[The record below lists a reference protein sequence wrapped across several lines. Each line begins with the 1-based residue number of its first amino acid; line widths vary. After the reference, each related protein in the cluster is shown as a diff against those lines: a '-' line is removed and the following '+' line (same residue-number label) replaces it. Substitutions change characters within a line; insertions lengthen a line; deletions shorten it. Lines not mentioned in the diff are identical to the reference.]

1 MAYLDPQEKVWINRS
16 GRKFPLSKLQGK
28 YHDALAPFTDVA
40 GFRNDT
46 EFLYYPKTL
55 FRFPL
60 RKSPSELS
68 ENIYSLERLE
78 ELIDALR
85 GEANL
90 LLPFLR
96 SVDTIEVHR
105 ISCKGRFSPIFK
117 VEIAE
122 LSKAS
127 LKSERQWFLKQLKA
141 AHSRQSYGIS
151 SLIDFIA
158 DFHIEVTDHC
168 ARNRN
173 GSTHFL
179 VAATV
184 GSSSSIIC
192 KAAKKQKAFPWVGT
206 ALQLDAPFSNSGRI
220 FCFLPMPV
228 DAASKLPVHV
238 NGTFGLNDD
247 RRSMKWPGPD
257 RKNDPTANWNELLVS
272 QLLPNCYVKLLI
284 KAKDI
289 ITPAKFYEAWPEVT
303 VIKGT
308 HWDKILCPLFSDLF
322 IHSVLWS
329 ERTEALRQ
337 TGEWVGFANAVL
349 TPPKEKLPSVLHR
362 ALSDSGI
369 KLVTVPKR
377 VWDGLALVKKAITE
391 VSPKLARK
399 QFRNHI
405 NSYVNVDP
413 IGKGILLRY
422 CLKDKHYNDLQGIV
436 LLPLANENFVPFQ
449 QRTRYTSKVYICNT
463 MCPRYLLPNLDH
475 ILVDVGSNDQS
486 LHDNLSDVAAS
497 NCTQLAMLTVNEVAK
512 LLPRSMPSAW
522 QSSSGSVESLANS
535 NFPTS
540 WFESFWKWVKHY
552 NLKLF
557 QNQFVLLV
565 GTNSVARLKP
575 NQAIIYILQYSSCS
589 QHLLSVFDKLGVM
602 YCLQSRFPYLQHK
615 SLSQYLNKYDA
626 NGILDSIHMASRYNG
641 TALTKEEAQAL
652 SSRLAQD
659 TPSMTS
665 QRNSV
670 ILGLAMF
677 SLTPNSSQAL
687 CSPNTAASCPLKRAI
702 IEPTN
707 LCTVVKQLPSNF
719 LLFSQNDYSELRLL
733 QLANVECPTDTKFLC
748 QCIFPLMSSKVIPDH
763 CVDPIM
769 NEILHIGTSLVMKD
783 HNFRSSLSQLAFVQ
797 TASGFR
803 QSPINL
809 FDPSNTKLAELY
821 KGENVFPTEPYNSQ
835 QWLQFLKQSCGL
847 RTSVTPNEVLSIISA
862 IKLPARSYPQMVNQ
876 TYLSRAKAVLKYIS
890 TPNFQLQATGKYS
903 LREHRGY
910 MRFSTAL
917 NYYAS
922 NYSWL
927 PVLPERPPDY
937 PTVLAWKGEGYSSH
951 FFTLDNQGAVMT
963 SSNKELLPFIIGSQ
977 MYVTDSANSTS
988 TQLNMSDSSL
998 CTHVIAHLH
1007 LVISNCHGI
1016 PLNLLP
1022 MMVGKV
1028 YSFLSQ
1034 QNVTQLKQPLQS
1046 IENWIYIRK
1055 YKVFVSPSVVA
1066 INPNSNFRHDLEPY
1080 LYTLPESLSVYHDFF
1095 TRFGVNL
1102 CINQSQIITV
1112 LKMIKESIDKN
1123 NTTLSSSNVW
1133 SLVMAILN
1141 WLTDNGTKTVSIST
1155 GDQIYVPTESD
1166 SEWPQ
1171 LMEAGEVVYTD
1182 NDFLKRFLSSS
1193 SSDDYTFVHRHI
1205 SANLANSLG
1214 LTPLSDFLDITEDT
1228 FEDTGQHEP
1237 LTVRL
1242 KNILKDYKDGLTIAK
1257 ELLQNAD
1264 DAEADK
1270 VNFCYDARTHS
1281 VESSSL
1287 FFPEM
1292 LQSHG
1297 PALLVHNNKTFS
1309 KDDFENI
1316 TKLAGATKQNKPLK
1330 IGKFGIGFC
1339 SVYHITD
1346 VPSFISRDTLTIF
1359 DPTMSYLKKEIKN
1372 PSRPGKKVRYTSQ
1385 FIRKS
1390 KQLIPYDG
1398 LFDFNPQQEYSGTLF
1413 RLPFR
1418 TAASELSGTCYTE
1431 DHHVKHLI
1439 SEMTACSTN
1448 LILFLQ
1454 HVETITFQIIR
1465 NGESEPTITLKIT
1478 KAALPIR
1485 DLPTHTSIKEIMCVT
1500 PQTSTISSHWMVS
1513 KFSTHVNNKHATA
1526 SVAAPLL
1533 QTSSEEYTTLSNEG
1547 EVFCFLPLSQK
1558 TGLPVHISGN
1568 FAVINN
1574 RRGIWTSDDTTSLS
1588 NEEVLW
1594 NISLMESVI
1603 PIAYHQLL
1611 LSIQSSSMIENY
1623 LFYTFWPL
1631 EETLKSKNPWIAMI
1645 RKLYQMIATLSKLF
1659 YSNNTA
1665 EWLTLNESKFLA
1677 AGIICQSSASVEHG
1691 DDGCITDVVKCLNLP
1706 VVNLPMSYR
1715 VYFQLVDY
1723 TITEKDFLSLFFNNL
1738 DKLKTIKESRNHLIL
1753 RMLEVYAAECDDA
1766 TERMH
1771 TFQNYF
1777 QCYAS
1782 IPCAPDGDVL
1792 KKCNQLIDPNSP
1804 FAKLYD
1810 TEENRF
1816 PTKEL
1821 TERHLAHT
1829 SLAELGMVHTKLPYT
1844 AVVERA
1850 ETIASLYNQ
1859 DRCKAMTRIKLI
1871 LRTVEFSMK
1880 DNEGNPDVTL
1890 DSIPF
1895 LPVLSKPCDYPLVW
1909 AGDGCELM
1917 FGKDL
1922 VVYSAYSNEN
1932 NGIIAGSQV
1941 SFVNES
1947 SEEGCGRL
1955 SIKLQNILQVRTSP
1969 TCHEVIQQLR
1979 ELIKTF
1985 ESQAT
1990 TEKLKTWTNKMCQQI
2005 YKFLDDR
2012 RDYEEIE
2019 SFQELTRLP
2028 CIWTGKK
2035 FLTTNQVAKLWKL
2048 DGPYLHEVPSLLLA
2062 CHNLCKALS
2071 IKEDFNISD
2080 VENALI
2086 QMKEDF
2092 GDQPVDEESQ
2102 VILKELVSYFLK
2114 IKPDKFSDFKILL
2127 PDENYILMWSSDL
2140 AYNDAPWAPR
2150 DESHRYVNDII
2161 PRITAMQ
2168 LHVKPVRAKLLEK
2181 YANPNS
2187 QFRGIE
2193 FGQKEEL
2200 TRRIQNILKDYPFD
2214 VTVLK
2219 ELLQNADDAKASKM
2233 CIILD
2238 KRNHG
2243 KQSVLSESWYK
2254 LQGPALLVWNDSI
2267 FSEKDI
2273 EGIQE
2278 LGLGSKRSEADS
2290 IGQYGIGFNSVYH
2303 LTDCPSFVSNGNTLC
2318 VMDPHCTFV
2327 HGATP
2332 LNPGRQ
2338 FDKLNSGFWEEF
2350 KDMKSAYLRSNI
2362 TDVPS
2367 ELLGGSLFRFPLRST
2382 YDSVRSSKIADNPTN
2397 DILTSEK
2404 MEALLDKWAPKMK
2417 AAMFF
2422 LNNVREL
2429 HFYIIEEHSTAL
2441 KTQYHY
2447 CIDISSLSRERC
2459 DFLQQKLSVFK
2470 KQSGCESCV
2479 VRYPI
2484 TIIDKS
2490 HSSSGDK
2497 KQKEKWIIQQG
2508 IGDIEKQDQSWTFV
2522 KQVKPRH
2529 GIAAPLDNIKSAKV
2543 ITRPGRG
2550 QKQLDGQV
2558 FCFLPLPIHSRLPVH
2573 INGHFVLNSTRRQ
2586 LWQSTNLDDED
2597 GRTIWNKNLL
2607 SAIASSYADFLN
2619 NSCPYFVS
2627 EEYSKANILRDD
2639 VENYYTIFP
2648 EACAESLDKKWL
2660 ALVKECYEKVYQ
2672 SNPSILA
2679 VARQADPDQKTTGS
2693 DTNISVSWH
2702 PILSVSPSSQV
2713 YFWIETCQE
2722 KKTVQPVL
2730 EAVGMKITLAPF
2742 KIRNYI
2748 NDAVNEGENKC
2759 PEISPSSVYTYY
2771 TQFYS
2776 QVTSNQFPC
2785 DIAATTFHSV
2795 NNFKIFTR
2803 YILDKS
2809 TSSDFE
2815 EFPDTPF
2822 GYPLLVTA
2830 DGKLRKF
2837 DQNNKAFFSHFV
2849 EHFRQSAAYFVHPD
2863 LLDIQYSKAYFV
2875 AENCDYSLIHRILSE
2890 NLPQCLC
2897 DAEKC
2902 SDAKLLIPI
2911 QKLQNL
2917 WLCFSLDPAFSSSLK
2932 SILHRWALILT
2943 TDNQLFSNACQL
2955 HPILPLSHNDV
2966 SNRSVFQVFTKI
2978 RMPIVDTSVI
2988 VSTIGTNCP
2997 NISEYAKVLSCLFH
3011 LNKDTDLST
3020 KLSSDDILILVR
3032 YLKSINFRTE
3042 EVSCQ
3047 QIKSLPIFE
3056 NVDGKFTAVSGLR
3069 VVYIWPVYCSCKS
3082 AYSKWIRGYSMVFLK
3097 KYASWSELCSPSELG
3112 IEEIATEDMY
3122 IKYIFPHFHLM
3133 SESERYEHLRYIRE
3147 DLFYS
3152 NKTNMLHRNLTVRQR
3167 AISFVNALQK
3177 LDCIGEDEHPL
3188 HPVSHFCD
3196 HEREIFTTF
3205 SKHFNFLPKY
3215 FTSNPP
3221 ETYHW
3226 MKFFRALGLKTTIA
3240 HDEFVTFCTE
3250 TAEGK
3255 HADVRKASS
3264 VLINALFSAKEEW
3277 YNYPGFLYRIS
3288 RISFLCSEELPSLI
3302 WISPAATSKT
3312 IKASDCDGIA
3322 MTEPFKAARVT
3333 FSDILWTVKPI
3344 VKLPATEDILAKLS
3358 VCMQPSTSDVIEN
3371 LRNICKL
3378 SKFADISLFDKFP
3391 SQLKPPEGG
3400 CHLSSVFLEHFNHLQ
3415 GKISGADINVL
3426 KSIPCIPV
3434 YASPD
3439 QNSSS
3444 EMVLVKPHSVVT
3456 CDVSGY
3462 HPFLYKLSHY
3472 FIYVTP
3478 LMELIGVKRELDL
3491 NHMQIVL
3498 QSAYQCSSGKELEVN
3513 TNECVKKAVEFIYKL
3528 LLRLNDDNQSKSLDD
3543 DITEKLSPLYLPS
3556 KNKTLVL
3563 STSLL
3568 YHDAPHFFDM
3578 HLKLSNTNFTELDI
3592 SSFDYGFYRTQFCS
3606 LLPPSIRPI
3615 GMSRLCIAKVAPECS
3630 PCDPSELAR
3639 KVSTCLCLSSL
3650 PTAIV
3655 TIVKHNIPKDKKVN
3669 DSIKHL
3675 QPCMETLL
3683 KDIDVVTYK
3692 DLKIITLLK
3701 ATEAVI
3707 GSGKMPYFMDE
3718 TEGHTLCLDV
3728 TLKGGTTVSHVY
3740 SAIANLVLSSIQ
3752 KICPISSPSD
3762 LKKTIEFL
3770 LRAESTAQIVQE
3782 LRRRCLPIGEVTAN
3796 ENVKLSIGMEIPH
3809 EWHYRLDQDIDNL
3822 FHANEYVGYED
3833 CEGHYI
3839 LVKIIHVM
3847 LEQGQDILNQYAR
3860 RYLIFTMEED
3870 QEGIEVGVLSLYKFI
3885 KGEKK
3890 VKVAQESHA
3899 VVPYEGNVTTSSRT
3913 EYSDGYLKQVKRNL
3927 CKELKEI
3934 WKLNLED
3941 RKKALRRLYLKWHP
3955 DRNPDNPD
3963 FTEKVY
3969 KFLRTQIERLEQGL
3983 SLDDPDDEQTA
3994 HAYHSTRSSRTWWWG
4009 QFREWDRT
4017 ANQHRWYYARD
4028 YEHSRGGSRDS
4039 HSDHHQWS
4047 RNRGFGWGH
4056 SFGWNQGSPFTAGD
4070 DNFRVPRQPGEG
4082 QRWISQAKYDHRLLI
4097 IVYDQMTSLNDN
4109 TIAGHVCFLAHQVAE
4124 KALKAGMYAFCGLEE
4139 RNLKDYVLARHA
4151 YALQT
4156 EKPGETLNLACHA
4169 SSLEKYYLDT
4179 RYPNRHVSPAIPA
4192 LAYSLSEAEEAKEH
4206 GTKIFSIISSLFDD
4220 N

>member
-16 GRKFPLSKLQGK
+16 GRKFPLNKLQGK

-40 GFRNDT
+40 GFSNDT

-90 LLPFLR
+90 LLPFLQ

-105 ISCKGRFSPIFK
+105 ISCEGRFSPIFK

-122 LSKAS
+122 LSKAP
-127 LKSERQWFLKQLKA
+127 LKIERQMFLEQLKV

-158 DFHIEVTDHC
+158 DFHIEVTDYC
-168 ARNRN
+168 ARNRS

-184 GSSSSIIC
+184 GSSSSAIC
-192 KAAKKQKAFPWVGT
+192 EAAKKQKVFPWVGT
-206 ALQLDAPFSNSGRI
+206 ALQLDAPLSNNGRI

-228 DAASKLPVHV
+228 YASSKLPVHV

-247 RRSMKWPGPD
+247 RRSMKWPGLE
-257 RKNDPTANWNELLVS
+257 RRNDPTANWNKLLVS
-272 QLLPNCYVKLLI
+272 QLLPPCYVKLLI

-289 ITPAKFYEAWPEVT
+289 IPSAKFYEAWPEVT

-308 HWDKILCPLFSDLF
+308 HWENVLCPLFSDLLTHPVF
-322 IHSVLWS
+322 WS

-337 TGEWVGFANAVL
+337 TGEWVGYANAVL
-349 TPPKEKLPSVLHR
+349 TPPKEKLPSVIHR
-362 ALSDSGI
+362 ALSDSGL
-369 KLVTVPKR
+369 KLVTVPQK
-377 VWDGLALVKKAITE
+377 VWDGLALARKAVTE
-391 VSPKLARK
+391 VSPKLVRK
-399 QFRNHI
+399 QFRNQIH
-405 NSYVNVDP
+405 SYVNIDR
-413 IGKGILLRY
+413 IGKGILLEY
-422 CLKDKHYNDLQGIV
+422 CLKDKQYGDLQGIY
-436 LLPLANENFVPFQ
+436 LLPLANGNFVPFQ
-449 QRTRYTSKVYICNT
+449 TRTIYTSRVYLCNS

-475 ILVDVGSNDQS
+475 MLVDAGSNDQS
-486 LHDNLSDVAAS
+486 LHNNLSDVANS
-497 NCTQLAMLTVNEVAK
+497 NFTQLAMLTVNEVAQ
-512 LLPRSMPSAW
+512 LLPQSMPSSW
-522 QSSSGSVESLANS
+522 QSTYVSVVSLN
-535 NFPTS
+535 NCNLPTT
-540 WFESFWKWVKHY
+540 WFERFWKWVKNY

-565 GTNSVARLKP
+565 GTNNVVRLQS
-575 NQAIIYILQYSSCS
+575 NQAVIYLPQYSSCS
-589 QHLLSVFDKLGVM
+589 QYLLSAFDKLGVM
-602 YCLQSRFPYLQHK
+602 YCLQSRFPYIQHQ
-615 SLSQYLNKYDA
+615 SLSQYVNQYNA
-626 NGILDSIHMASRYNG
+626 NGILDSIHIASRYSG
-641 TALTKEEAQAL
+641 TVLTKEEAQAL

-659 TPSMTS
+659 TPYLIS
-665 QRNSV
+665 QRRSV

-687 CSPNTAASCPLKRAI
+687 SSPNKAASCLLKRAI
-702 IEPTN
+702 IEPAN
-707 LCTVVKQLPSNF
+707 LSALIRQLPSSIQ
-719 LLFSQNDYSELRLL
+719 LFSRNDYSEFRLL
-733 QLANVECPTDTKFLC
+733 QLASVESPTDTNFLC
-748 QCIFPLMSSKVIPDH
+748 QHIFPLICSNRIPDSYI
-763 CVDPIM
+763 DLLM
-769 NEILHIGTSLVMKD
+769 NEIVRIGSSLVARD
-783 HNFRSSLSQLAFVQ
+783 YSFQSALSQLAFVRCALGLRQ
-797 TASGFR
+797 TPGS
-803 QSPINL
+803 L
-809 FDPSNTKLAELY
+809 FDPTDPILRELY
-821 KGENVFPTEPYNSQ
+821 KGESVFPIEPYNSQ

-847 RTSVTPNEVLSIISA
+847 RISVTPNEVLSIISA
-862 IKLPARSYPQMVNQ
+862 VKKPAGSWPQEVNQ
-876 TYLSRAKAVLKYIS
+876 LHLSRAKAVLRYVS
-890 TPNFQLQATGKYS
+890 TPNFQRQATGCYTI
-903 LREHRGY
+903 RECRGY
-910 MRFSTAL
+910 MPFSTAL

-927 PVLPERPPDY
+927 PVLHERPSDY
-937 PTVLAWKGEGYSSH
+937 PTTLAWKGEGYSSH
-951 FFTLDNQGAVMT
+951 FFTLDNQGAIMT
-963 SSNKELLPFIIGSQ
+963 SSNKGYLPFIIGSQ
-977 MYVTDSANSTS
+977 MYVTDPADSPS
-988 TQLNMSDSSL
+988 TQLNLSDSSL
-998 CTHVIAHLH
+998 CAHVIAHLQ
-1007 LVISNCHGI
+1007 LVISNYHNI
-1016 PLNLLP
+1016 PLHQLTLL
-1022 MMVGKV
+1022 VDKI
-1028 YSFLSQ
+1028 YSFFNR
-1034 QNVTQLKQPLQS
+1034 QNVTQLKQLLQS
-1046 IENWIYIRK
+1046 IEKWIYIRK
-1055 YKVFVSPSVVA
+1055 YNIFVGPSVVA
-1066 INPNSNFRHDLEPY
+1066 INPNSSFRHDLEPY
-1080 LYTLPESLSVYHDFF
+1080 LYTLPESLSAYQDFF
-1095 TRFGVNL
+1095 TRFGVNV

-1133 SLVMAILN
+1133 SIVMAILN
-1141 WLTDNGTKTVSIST
+1141 WLTDNGTKTVSILT

-1166 SEWPQ
+1166 SDWPK
-1171 LMEAGEVVYTD
+1171 LMEADKAVYTD

-1193 SSDDYTFVHRHI
+1193 NSDDYTFVHRRI

-1264 DAEADK
+1264 HAEADE

-1398 LFDFNPQQEYSGTLF
+1398 LFDFDPQQEYSGTLF

-1431 DHHVKHLI
+1431 DHHIKHLI

-1454 HVETITFQIIR
+1454 HVETITFQVIR
-1465 NGESEPTITLKIT
+1465 NGESKPTPTLTIT

-1485 DLPTHTSIKEIMCVT
+1485 DLPIHMSIKEITCAT
-1500 PQTSTISSHWMVS
+1500 RQTSTITSSHWIVS
-1513 KFSTHVNNKHATA
+1513 NFSTHVNNKHATA

-1533 QTSSEEYTTLSNEG
+1533 QTSSEKYTTLSNEG

-1594 NISLMESVI
+1594 NISLMKSVI
-1603 PIAYHQLL
+1603 PTAYHQLL
-1611 LSIQSSSMIENY
+1611 LSMQSSSMIENY
-1623 LFYTFWPL
+1623 VFYTFWPL

-1645 RKLYQMIATLSKLF
+1645 KKLYQMIATSKLF

-1677 AGIICQSSASVEHG
+1677 AGILCQSSASMECG

-1715 VYFQLVDY
+1715 AHFELVDY
-1723 TITEKDFLSLFFNNL
+1723 TITEKDFLSLFFDNL

-1753 RMLEVYAAECDDA
+1753 CMLEVYAAECADA

-1771 TFQNYF
+1771 TFQSYF

-1782 IPCAPDGDVL
+1782 IPCAPDGNVL

-1804 FAKLYD
+1804 FAELYD
-1810 TEENRF
+1810 TEENCF

-1844 AVVERA
+1844 DVVERA
-1850 ETIASLYNQ
+1850 ETIVSLYNQ

-1871 LRTVEFSMK
+1871 LTTIEFNMK
-1880 DNEGNPDVTL
+1880 DDEGTPDVTL

-1895 LPVLSKPCDYPLVW
+1895 LPVVSKPCDYPLVW
-1909 AGDGCELM
+1909 AGDGCEFT
-1917 FGKDL
+1917 FGKNL
-1922 VVYSAYSNEN
+1922 VVYSAFSNEN
-1932 NGIIAGSQV
+1932 NGTIAGSQV

-1955 SIKLQNILQVRTSP
+1955 SIKLQNVLQVRTSP

-1990 TEKLKTWTNKMCQQI
+1990 TEVLKTWTNKMCQQI

-2019 SFQELTRLP
+2019 SFQKLTRLP

-2035 FLTTNQVAKLWKL
+2035 FLTTSQVAKLWKL
-2048 DGPYLHEVPSLLLA
+2048 DGPYLHKVPSLLLA
-2062 CHNLCKALS
+2062 CCNLCIALS
-2071 IKEDFNISD
+2071 IKEDFSISD
-2080 VENALI
+2080 VENALM

-2092 GDQPVDEESQ
+2092 GEQPVDEESQ

-2127 PDENYILMWSSDL
+2127 PDENYILLWSSDL

-2150 DESHRYVNDII
+2150 DEFHRYVNDII

-2168 LHVKPVRAKLLEK
+2168 LYVKPVRAKLLGK
-2181 YANPNS
+2181 YANPS
-2187 QFRGIE
+2187 SKFRGID

-2214 VTVLK
+2214 ITVLK

-2278 LGLGSKRSEADS
+2278 LGLGSKRSEAES

-2338 FDKLNSGFWEEF
+2338 FDNLNSGFWDEF

-2362 TDVPS
+2362 NDLPS

-2404 MEALLDKWAPKMK
+2404 MEALLDRWAPKMK

-2429 HFYIIEEHSTAL
+2429 HFYIIEEHLTAL

-2447 CIDISSLSRERC
+2447 SIDISSLSRERC
-2459 DFLQQKLSVFK
+2459 DFLQQKLSAFK
-2470 KQSGCESCV
+2470 KPSGCESCV

-2490 HSSSGDK
+2490 HSSCGDK
-2497 KQKEKWIIQQG
+2497 KQREKWIIQQG

-2522 KQVKPRH
+2522 KQVRPIH
-2529 GIAAPLDNIKSAKV
+2529 GIAAPLDSMKSAKV
-2543 ITRPGRG
+2543 IRPGYG
-2550 QKQLDGQV
+2550 QRQLNGQV
-2558 FCFLPLPIHSRLPVH
+2558 FCFLPLPIHSRLPIH

-2586 LWQSTNLDDED
+2586 LWQSTKED

-2607 SAIASSYADFLN
+2607 AAIASSYADFLN
-2619 NSCPYFVS
+2619 NSRPYFVS
-2627 EEYSKANILRDD
+2627 EEYSKANILHED

-2660 ALVKECYEKVYQ
+2660 ALVKECYRKVYK

-2679 VARQADPDQKTTGS
+2679 VVRQADPDQKTTGS

-2702 PILSVSPSSQV
+2702 PIISLSPSSQV
-2713 YFWIETCQE
+2713 YFWIETCHE
-2722 KKTVQPVL
+2722 RKTIQPVL
-2730 EAVGMKITLAPF
+2730 EAIGMKITLAPF
-2742 KIRNYI
+2742 KIRSYI
-2748 NDAVNEGENKC
+2748 NDAVSEGENEC

-2803 YILDKS
+2803 YVLDKS

-2815 EFPDTPF
+2815 EFPGTPF

-2830 DGKLRKF
+2830 DRKLRKF
-2837 DQNNKAFFSHFV
+2837 NQNNKVIFSHFV

-2863 LLDIQYSKAYFV
+2863 LLDIQYSRAYFV
-2875 AENCDYSLIHRILSE
+2875 AENCDYNLIHRILSE

-2902 SDAKLLIPI
+2902 SDAKSLIPI

-2917 WLCFSLDPAFSSSLK
+2917 WLCFSLDPVFSSSLK

-2943 TDNQLFSNACQL
+2943 TDNQLLSNACQL
-2955 HPILPLSHNDV
+2955 HPILPLSHDDV

-2997 NISEYAKVLSCLFH
+2997 NISEHAKVLSCLFH

-3082 AYSKWIRGYSMVFLK
+3082 AYSKWIRGYSLAFLK

-3133 SESERYEHLRYIRE
+3133 SESERYGHLRYIRE

-3152 NKTNMLHRNLTVRQR
+3152 NKTNMLHRNLTVRQK
-3167 AISFVNALQK
+3167 AISFINALQI

-3221 ETYHW
+3221 ETYQW

-3264 VLINALFSAKEEW
+3264 VLINALFSAKKEW
-3277 YNYPGFLYRIS
+3277 YNHPGFLYRIS
-3288 RISFLCSEELPSLI
+3288 RISFLCSEKLPSLS
-3302 WISPAATSKT
+3302 WIIPAATSKT
-3312 IKASDCDGIA
+3312 IKASDREGIA
-3322 MTEPFKAARVT
+3322 MTEPFKATLVT

-3344 VKLPATEDILAKLS
+3344 VKLPANDDILAKLS
-3358 VCMQPSTSDVIEN
+3358 VCMQPSTSDMIEN
-3371 LRNICKL
+3371 LRNICKP

-3391 SQLKPPEGG
+3391 SQLKPPEEG
-3400 CHLSSVFLEHFNHLQ
+3400 CPLSSVFLEHFNRLQ
-3415 GKISGADINVL
+3415 GKISGADINIL

-3434 YASPD
+3434 HASPD
-3439 QNSSS
+3439 QKRSS
-3444 EMVLVKPHSVVT
+3444 EMVLVKPHSVLT
-3456 CDVSGY
+3456 RDVNEY
-3462 HPFLYKLSHY
+3462 QPFLHKLPHD
-3472 FIYVTP
+3472 FVYVTP
-3478 LMELIGVKRELDL
+3478 LVESIGVRREFNLK
-3491 NHMQIVL
+3491 HMQIVL
-3498 QSAYQCSSGKELEVN
+3498 QSAYQCSDGKELDIN
-3513 TNECVKKAVEFIYKL
+3513 TCRCVQKAVKLMYKL
-3528 LLRLNDDNQSKSLDD
+3528 LIKSKDDDNRRKRVDD
-3543 DITEKLSPLYLPS
+3543 DNRKSLSPLYLLGT
-3556 KNKTLVL
+3556 NKALTL
-3563 STSLL
+3563 STSLM
-3568 YHDAPHFFDM
+3568 YHDAPHFYGKRLEL
-3578 HLKLSNTNFTELDI
+3578 HGTEFTELDI
-3592 SSFDYGFYRTQFCS
+3592 SHSEYGFYRTHFCS
-3606 LLPPSIRPI
+3606 LLPPSLRPK
-3615 GMSRLCIAKVAPECS
+3615 GTSELCIAKVAPECKS
-3630 PCDPSELAR
+3630 CDPSELAQ
-3639 KVSTCLCLSSL
+3639 KVSTCLSLSAL

-3655 TIVKHNIPKDKKVN
+3655 TIVKHNTPKDKKASK
-3669 DSIKHL
+3669 DISKDL
-3675 QPCMETLL
+3675 QPHLETLM
-3683 KDIDVVTYK
+3683 KNMNVITYK
-3692 DLKIITLLK
+3692 DLKVVILFKETQ
-3701 ATEAVI
+3701 ATI
-3707 GSGKMPYFMDE
+3707 GSGKMLYFLDK

-3728 TLKGGTTVSHVY
+3728 TLKGAQIPHMY
-3740 SAIANLVLSSIQ
+3740 SEIANLILSSIQ
-3752 KICPISSPSD
+3752 EICPVTALSD
-3762 LKKTIEFL
+3762 LKQTIGFL
-3770 LRAESTAQIVQE
+3770 LRAESTTDIIQE
-3782 LRRRCLPIGEVTAN
+3782 LEGLRLPIGDVAAN
-3796 ENVKLSIGMEIPH
+3796 EHVKLSIGMEIP
-3809 EWHYRLDQDIDNL
+3809 RDTLTL
-3822 FHANEYVGYED
+3822 G
-3833 CEGHYI
+3833 
-3839 LVKIIHVM
+3839 
-3847 LEQGQDILNQYAR
+3847 
-3860 RYLIFTMEED
+3860 RYF
-3870 QEGIEVGVLSLYKFI
+3870 VNS
-3885 KGEKK
+3885 
-3890 VKVAQESHA
+3890 
-3899 VVPYEGNVTTSSRT
+3899 
-3913 EYSDGYLKQVKRNL
+3913 
-3927 CKELKEI
+3927 
-3934 WKLNLED
+3934 W
-3941 RKKALRRLYLKWHP
+3941 
-3955 DRNPDNPD
+3955 
-3963 FTEKVY
+3963 
-3969 KFLRTQIERLEQGL
+3969 
-3983 SLDDPDDEQTA
+3983 
-3994 HAYHSTRSSRTWWWG
+3994 
-4009 QFREWDRT
+4009 
-4017 ANQHRWYYARD
+4017 
-4028 YEHSRGGSRDS
+4028 
-4039 HSDHHQWS
+4039 
-4047 RNRGFGWGH
+4047 
-4056 SFGWNQGSPFTAGD
+4056 
-4070 DNFRVPRQPGEG
+4070 
-4082 QRWISQAKYDHRLLI
+4082 
-4097 IVYDQMTSLNDN
+4097 
-4109 TIAGHVCFLAHQVAE
+4109 
-4124 KALKAGMYAFCGLEE
+4124 
-4139 RNLKDYVLARHA
+4139 
-4151 YALQT
+4151 
-4156 EKPGETLNLACHA
+4156 
-4169 SSLEKYYLDT
+4169 
-4179 RYPNRHVSPAIPA
+4179 PA
-4192 LAYSLSEAEEAKEH
+4192 
-4206 GTKIFSIISSLFDD
+4206 
-4220 N
+4220 